1 MCFGARIVRADVA
14 KWYDGSKFEV
24 KPDIDA
30 HATSPRIATQHM
42 CGLWFAVCGFI
53 HRSSTV
59 QDSIDSGDRCPP
71 QRANFRDRPNDGATN
86 LSPTASRL
94 LNSASRLSTTSSILS
109 TTDFSSD
116 SAVHCCSIDRASF
129 ELIGTGT
136 SVCTGRSCYCR
147 ASGASIITHLG
158 DCELTSHASG

>member
-1 MCFGARIVRADVA
+1 MTSPSKNPGGEPEHTRHTRITQFHRRT
-14 KWYDGSKFEV
+14 SQ
-24 KPDIDA
+24 PTRPTNA
-30 HATSPRIATQHM
+30 HAGPRHDP
-42 CGLWFAVCGFI
+42 GNHGEWF
-53 HRSSTV
+53 
-59 QDSIDSGDRCPP
+59 QL
-71 QRANFRDRPNDGATN
+71 ANYARRDAQIFACTPKDGASR
-86 LSPTASRL
+86 LSTTASRFL
-94 LNSASRLSTTSSILS
+94 DSASRLSTTSSMLS
-109 TTDFSSD
+109 TTYLSSD